1 MAILPIL
8 AVGAN
13 IGMGIWGASRAD
25 RARREAEEKER
36 ESREEMDRL
45 KAVYAN
51 LDTSNPYLNMEN
63 TMEDLTINQKQ
74 AEFQRQQFQQ
84 SQANILESMRG
95 AAGGSGIGALAQS
108 LAQQGQIAA
117 QQAAASIGQQEANNQ
132 RLAAQ
137 EAGRI
142 QSMERRGEV
151 MSRNMQRQQTA
162 TLLGMSQQE
171 TAAYMQ
177 QAQQAEQAKW
187 DAISGTVSN
196 LTSMVPGMGG
206 TNRQGLDQFGNVS
219 GPDQYSSNIDQP
231 WMNNNPNQQGM
242 PGVNIIQYP

>member
-1 MAILPIL
+1 
-8 AVGAN
+8 
-13 IGMGIWGASRAD
+13 
-25 RARREAEEKER
+25 
-36 ESREEMDRL
+36 
-45 KAVYAN
+45 
-51 LDTSNPYLNMEN
+51 
-63 TMEDLTINQKQ
+63 
-74 AEFQRQQFQQ
+74 
-84 SQANILESMRG
+84 
-95 AAGGSGIGALAQS
+95 
-108 LAQQGQIAA
+108 
-117 QQAAASIGQQEANNQ
+117 
-132 RLAAQ
+132 
-137 EAGRI
+137 
-142 QSMERRGEV
+142 

>member
-36 ESREEMDRL
+36 ESRQEMDRL

-117 QQAAASIGQQEANNQ
+117 QQAAASIGKQEANNQ

-142 QSMERRGEV
+142 QSMERKGEV

-177 QAQQAEQAKW
+177 QEQQAEQAKW

-219 GPDQYSSNIDQP
+219 GPDQYSSSYQQP
-231 WMNNNPNQQGM
+231 WMDPYSNQQGM
-242 PGVNIIQYP
+242 PNVYIKS